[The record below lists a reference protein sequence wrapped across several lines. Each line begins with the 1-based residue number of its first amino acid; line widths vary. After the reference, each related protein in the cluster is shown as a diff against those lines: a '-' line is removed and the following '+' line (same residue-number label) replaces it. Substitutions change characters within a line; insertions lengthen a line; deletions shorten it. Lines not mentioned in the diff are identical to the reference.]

1 MKISKPKISY
11 LIRLVLIWT
20 YFNFAANLLGLL
32 ITKFLTKNEYAYPG
46 NIFNEF
52 FGPIL
57 FQSLLFGLCFSITFW
72 FTEKKNLALYI
83 FVAIQFLVFH
93 IILLM
98 NLAIHN
104 GLHFISS
111 FDDPGLRY
119 LSYCG
124 QYLIDILYLYFPIG
138 GYFDNG
144 KFLTDNVGNFYIH
157 WILLVLVYYLVITWV
172 SSRTDKL
179 LFGKGEKIRKIQP
192 ETENPD
198 L

>member
-1 MKISKPKISY
+1 MKILKPKVSY
-11 LIRLVLIWT
+11 IIRLLLTWT
-20 YFNFAANLLGLL
+20 FFNFAANLLGLL
-32 ITKFLTKNEYAYPG
+32 ITKLLTKSEYAIPG

-57 FQSLLFGLCFSITFW
+57 FQSLLFGLCFSITYW
-72 FTEKKNLALYI
+72 FSEKKNISLYSY
-83 FVAIQFLVFH
+83 VAIQFIVFH

-119 LSYCG
+119 LSYSG
-124 QYLIDILYLYFPIG
+124 QYLIDILYLYYPIG

-144 KFLTDNVGNFYIH
+144 KFLTDNVGNFYLH
-157 WILLVLVYYLVITWV
+157 WIFLVLVYYTIITWI
-172 SSRTDKL
+172 STKTEKFL
-179 LFGKGEKIRKIQP
+179 LGRKKRKKIQP
-192 ETENPD
+192 KTESAD